1 MRWQPKSSWKTGYNR
16 GMAEPLN
23 HFTEISDCRR
33 QELEDLLNL
42 ALSISQD
49 IRSFENTRTGRMLV
63 NLFYEAS
70 TRTRVSFEAAAKRL
84 GMHVINVTAVGS
96 SVEKGES
103 LLDTFFTIQAMGPD
117 CIVVRHPEE
126 GNARKLASVAEPGIH
141 VINAGDGAAAHPT
154 QALLDALT
162 LKQSFDTFEEIR
174 LVMAGDIRHSRVARS
189 AIRLLTKLGIGEIR
203 LAGPEEFMPGEQT
216 TAGTTIYESLDEAVR
231 GANAIMMLRIQ
242 KERITGLNLPDADV
256 YHREWGLNA
265 ERLGQAMEG
274 CFVLHPGPMNRGVE
288 ISSDVADSR
297 HSLIRSQVRNG
308 LYARMALLLNL
319 TRALA

>member
-1 MRWQPKSSWKTGYNR
+1 MPES
-16 GMAEPLN
+16 LN
-23 HFTEISDCRR
+23 HFTDVGDCSRE
-33 QELEDLLNL
+33 QLESLLQL
-42 ALSISQD
+42 AAHIARD
-49 IRSFENTRTGRMLV
+49 IRAFENTRTGRMLV

-84 GMHVINVTAVGS
+84 GMHVINISAIGS

-103 LLDTFFTIQAMGPD
+103 LEDTFYTIQAMGPD

-126 GNARKLASVAEPGIH
+126 GNAQRLASIAEPGIH
-141 VINAGDGAAAHPT
+141 VINAGDGTRAHPT

-162 LKQSFDTFEEIR
+162 LKQTFPDFAGIR

-189 AIRLLTKLGIGEIR
+189 AIKMLRLLGIGEIR
-203 LAGPEEFMPGEQT
+203 LAGPAEFMPGDGT
-216 TAGTTIYESLDEAVR
+216 TAGTQVFDNLDEAIR

-242 KERITGLNLPDADV
+242 KERISGLHIPEADA
-256 YHREWGLNA
+256 YHRQWGLTE
-265 ERLGQAMEG
+265 ERLQLAEPG

-288 ISSDVADSR
+288 ISSGVADSPQ
-297 HSLIRSQVRNG
+297 SLIRRQVRNG
-308 LYARMALLLNL
+308 LHTRMALLLNL

>member
-1 MRWQPKSSWKTGYNR
+1 MTKTL
-16 GMAEPLN
+16 E
-23 HFTEISDCRR
+23 HFTGISDCTTE
-33 QELEDLLNL
+33 QLEQLLDL
-42 ALSISQD
+42 ALKISQD
-49 IRSFENTRTGRMLV
+49 ISTFENTRTGRMLV

-84 GMHVINVTAVGS
+84 GMHVINVSAIGS

-103 LLDTFFTIQAMGPD
+103 LLDTFYTIQAMGPD

-126 GNARKLASVAEPGIH
+126 GNAKALAEVAEPGVH
-141 VINAGDGAAAHPT
+141 VINAGDGTAAHPS

-162 LKQSFDTFEEIR
+162 LKQNFDDFSKIR

-189 AIRLLTKLGIGEIR
+189 AIKMLTKLGIGEIR
-203 LAGPEEFMPGEQT
+203 LAGPPEFMPGEVT
-216 TAGTTIYESLDEAVR
+216 TAGTVVYNSLDEAVK

-242 KERITGLNLPDADV
+242 KERISGLHIPGGDE
-256 YHREWGLNA
+256 YHREWGLNLS
-265 ERLGQAMEG
+265 RLGLASEG

-288 ISSDVADSR
+288 IASEVADSGQ
-297 HSLIRSQVRNG
+297 SLIRSQVRNG

-319 TRALA
+319 TRAVY